1 LFSWTAV
8 FRDMLFHDVER
19 MFELLGYPEEEE
31 TYLSGRD
38 GETAFLPDFSEPVL
52 RRFLMVALYRIS
64 YREGSRSMRSGS
76 GQGLPVPSER
86 GVEVRGI
93 GQIMEGTDR
102 WGNRLPNAR

>member
-1 LFSWTAV
+1 
-8 FRDMLFHDVER
+8 MLHHDVER

-64 YREGSRSMRSGS
+64 YREGGMRCREPFHEIRKRAGASC
-76 GQGLPVPSER
+76 PVR
-86 GVEVRGI
+86 A
-93 GQIMEGTDR
+93 
-102 WGNRLPNAR
+102 WG